1 MEEQGRDGRYPTSSP
16 DQPSTIVGVTIMVL
30 VSYARP
36 SFRPAPALSLRGFD
50 DAIARLFGDSP
61 SPSVSPRAHV
71 RTPALDVS
79 ESDTHY
85 TVQIEM
91 PGIDKASVDVAIE
104 GRNVSV
110 KAATPPATERNTE
123 RTTERNTEPKA
134 DAEATAHTD
143 GAVADRVVYRERAST
158 AIARSFTLPV
168 ELDESQSSAKL
179 DNGVLTL
186 ILAKKREAQRT
197 KITVN

>member
-1 MEEQGRDGRYPTSSP
+1 MRKPDARWESKGATVDTDARYEARPG
-16 DQPSTIVGVTIMVL
+16 STFNDCRSATMVL

-36 SFRPAPALSLRGFD
+36 SFRPAPELSLRGFD
-50 DAIARLFGDSP
+50 HAIARLFGDAP
-61 SPSVSPRAHV
+61 SPRAAV

-110 KAATPPATERNTE
+110 KAATEHSA
-123 RTTERNTEPKA
+123 EPKA
-134 DAEATAHTD
+134 DAEANGKTD
-143 GAVADRVVYRERAST
+143 GVAADRVVYRERAST
-158 AIARSFTLPV
+158 AIARSFTLPL

-186 ILAKKREAQRT
+186 TLAKKREAQRS

>member
-1 MEEQGRDGRYPTSSP
+1 
-16 DQPSTIVGVTIMVL
+16 
-30 VSYARP
+30 
-36 SFRPAPALSLRGFD
+36 
-50 DAIARLFGDSP
+50 
-61 SPSVSPRAHV
+61 
-71 RTPALDVS
+71 
-79 ESDTHY
+79 
-85 TVQIEM
+85 
-91 PGIDKASVDVAIE
+91 VDVAIE

-110 KAATPPATERNTE
+110 KAATPPTSASS
-123 RTTERNTEPKA
+123 TEPKA

-186 ILAKKREAQRT
+186 TLAKKREAQRM

>member
-1 MEEQGRDGRYPTSSP
+1 
-16 DQPSTIVGVTIMVL
+16 MVL

-61 SPSVSPRAHV
+61 SPAVPPRAHV

-110 KAATPPATERNTE
+110 KAATEHSA
-123 RTTERNTEPKA
+123 EPKA
-134 DAEATAHTD
+134 DAEANGKTD
-143 GAVADRVVYRERAST
+143 GVAADRVVYRERAST

-179 DNGVLTL
+179 ENGVLTL
-186 ILAKKREAQRT
+186 TLAKKREAQRS

>member
-61 SPSVSPRAHV
+61 SPSVPPRAHV

-110 KAATPPATERNTE
+110 KAATQPTIAH
-123 RTTERNTEPKA
+123 TTAPKA
-134 DAEATAHTD
+134 DAEATAPTD

>member
-1 MEEQGRDGRYPTSSP
+1 
-16 DQPSTIVGVTIMVL
+16 MVL

-50 DAIARLFGDSP
+50 DAIARLFGDAP
-61 SPSVSPRAHV
+61 SPRAHV

-110 KAATPPATERNTE
+110 KAAAVHSA
-123 RTTERNTEPKA
+123 EPKV
-134 DAEATAHTD
+134 DAETNGKTD
-143 GAVADRVVYRERAST
+143 VLAADRVVYRERAST

-186 ILAKKREAQRT
+186 TLAKKREAQRS

>member
-1 MEEQGRDGRYPTSSP
+1 
-16 DQPSTIVGVTIMVL
+16 MVL

-61 SPSVSPRAHV
+61 SPSVPPRAHV

-110 KAATPPATERNTE
+110 KAATPPTTE
-123 RTTERNTEPKA
+123 RTAERNTEPKA

-186 ILAKKREAQRT
+186 TLAKKREAQRT